1 MILEERRYTL
11 IPGGV
16 SQYIAQYHALGRET
30 QERHLG
36 QMVGCFQTE
45 VGELN
50 QLVFLWRYESLADR
64 EVRRAALMA
73 DPQFAEFR
81 VRVRGLLVQQKN
93 CILNAVVFP
102 GTSDER
108 DE

>member
-16 SQYIAQYHALGRET
+16 AQYIAQYHALGRAS

-36 QMVGCFQTE
+36 PMMGCFQSE
-45 VGELN
+45 VGDLN

-81 VRVRGLLVQQKN
+81 KGVRALLVRQEN
-93 CILNAVVFP
+93 CILRTVVFP
-102 GTSDER
+102 AAKQ
-108 DE
+108 

>member
-16 SQYIAQYHALGRET
+16 PQYIAHYQALGRES

-36 QMVGCFQTE
+36 QMVGCFQSE

-50 QLVFLWRYESLADR
+50 QLVFLWRYENLADR
-64 EVRRAALMA
+64 EARRTALLA
-73 DPQFAEFR
+73 DAQFAEFR
-81 VRVRGLLVQQKN
+81 QRVRGLLVQQKN

-102 GTSDER
+102 EAKR
-108 DE
+108 

>member
-1 MILEERRYTL
+1 VILEERRYTL

-16 SQYIAQYHALGRET
+16 PQYIAHYQALGRES

-36 QMVGCFQTE
+36 QMVGCFQSE

-50 QLVFLWRYESLADR
+50 QLVFLWRYENLADR
-64 EVRRAALMA
+64 EARRTALLA
-73 DPQFAEFR
+73 DAQFAEFR
-81 VRVRGLLVQQKN
+81 QRVRGLLVQQKN

-102 GTSDER
+102 EAKR
-108 DE
+108 

>member
-16 SQYIAQYHALGRET
+16 PQYIAHYHALGRES

-36 QMVGCFQTE
+36 EMVGCFQSE

-50 QLVFLWRYESLADR
+50 QLVFLWRYDNLADR
-64 EVRRAALMA
+64 EARRTALMA
-73 DPQFAEFR
+73 DAQFAEFR
-81 VRVRGLLVQQKN
+81 SRVRGLLVQQRN
-93 CILNAVVFP
+93 CILKAVVFA
-102 GTSDER
+102 GKKG
-108 DE
+108 